1 MRRSFTCSGSLV
13 CQSLRAAGE
22 GGRHGKTD
30 PLAPRDPIVPVRL
43 RKITLDLTAVEV
55 RRLIDA
61 LEADAAWLGDTGDTL
76 SELAADALLGRAAQL
91 REALR

>member
-1 MRRSFTCSGSLV
+1 MR
-13 CQSLRAAGE
+13 
-22 GGRHGKTD
+22 KTD